1 MSFGAPVSY
10 CGGTLEP
17 IAGTSIFQD
26 ALSGVQQLQ
35 LVTGAFVFGGPGNA
49 LTTSGIAPAQLL
61 LALAAIN
68 PGIGLAAPPPV
79 NSFSASTPSMNVAR
93 LGATATLLPNGKVLI
108 EGGSGFTMPFPVP
121 FPLNSVELYDPV
133 TNRFAASTPSMNDA
147 RTGAT
152 ATLLSDGKVLIA
164 GGFGSSS
171 DLASSELYDPASN
184 SFAPAASIPPM
195 NTARSGASA
204 TLLPN
209 GKVLI
214 AGGDNAS
221 QALKSTELYDP
232 VSNSFAASTPSMNV
246 ARYAAVA
253 TLLPN
258 GKVLIAGG
266 LSASDVSFSVE
277 LYDPVSNSF
286 AASTPPMNMSHAP
299 GATATLLPN
308 GKVLIAGGG
317 CCGYGRGDIDLY
329 DPVTNSFA
337 TSTPSMNVARA
348 GATATLLP
356 NGRVLIAGGAV
367 NGSPNSTE
375 LYDPASNIF
384 AASTP
389 SMNDARYAATATLL
403 PSGKVLIAGG
413 TLNQKVLLDS
423 TDIYTP

>member
-61 LALAAIN
+61 LPLAAIN
-68 PGIGLAAPPPV
+68 PGIGLAASPPV

-108 EGGSGFTMPFPVP
+108 AGGSGYTMPFPVP
-121 FPLNSVELYDPV
+121 FPLSSVELYDPV
-133 TNRFAASTPSMNDA
+133 ANSFAASTPSMNDA

-152 ATLLSDGKVLIA
+152 ATLLSNGKVLIA
-164 GGFGSSS
+164 GGYGSFSA
-171 DLASSELYDPASN
+171 LASSELYDPASN

-195 NTARSGASA
+195 NTSRAGASA

-214 AGGDNAS
+214 AGGLDTAS

-246 ARYAAVA
+246 GRHAAVA
-253 TLLPN
+253 SLLPN

-266 LSASDVSFSVE
+266 ISASDVSFSVE
-277 LYDPVSNSF
+277 LYDPASNSF
-286 AASTPPMNMSHAP
+286 AASTPPMNMSHAG
-299 GATATLLPN
+299 GATVTLLPN

-317 CCGYGRGDIDLY
+317 CCGDDAPGDIDLY
-329 DPVTNSFA
+329 DTVTNSFA

-356 NGRVLIAGGAV
+356 NGSVLIAGGAS
-367 NGSPNSTE
+367 NTTE
-375 LYDPASNIF
+375 LYDPVSNTF

-389 SMNDARYAATATLL
+389 SMNDAHYSATATLL
-403 PSGKVLIAGG
+403 PNGKVLIAGG
-413 TLNQKVLLDS
+413 TLNQKIIINS